1 MNWEQLIAIAVLLAQ
16 APEHG
21 ESRGRPQQSR
31 LRRAV
36 STAYYAVFH
45 ALANRNADALVG
57 SSPDIRQ
64 TAEWART
71 YRALDH
77 RAAKDRFNATSA
89 MIAFPD
95 KLQDFGHAFIAPQNQ
110 RHDAD
115 YNPHATFLRSE
126 TMRVIE
132 RAEAATNDLTAT
144 DQRTRRALAT
154 YVLFRPR

>member
-1 MNWEQLIAIAVLLAQ
+1 MNWEQLIAIAMLLAQ

-21 ESRGRPQQSR
+21 ETRGRPQQAR

-45 ALANRNADALVG
+45 ALAISNADSMIG
-57 SSPDIRQ
+57 SSPYIRQ
-64 TAEWART
+64 SDEWART

-77 RAAKDRFNATSA
+77 RFAKDRFNAVAA
-89 MIAFPD
+89 MVAFPIN
-95 KLQDFGHAFIAPQNQ
+95 LQDFGHTFIALQNQ

-115 YNPHATFLRSE
+115 YNPHVTFLRSE
-126 TMRVIE
+126 TVRVIE
-132 RAEAATNDLTAT
+132 RTKTAADDLMTT